1 MPDYNKI
8 IRGQKTI
15 NNMGDNMKKLITLL
29 VVCLTFTLLSGCT
42 KVADTVSSIT
52 NPEPTVVKSED
63 GVFQAE
69 VPTGW
74 EVAKKGELNKN
85 AQLELS
91 NTRDDSYFMALME
104 KKSDFNMDLEAYSK
118 LVIDANAK
126 AYNVPTSPERVKTT
140 VGQYNSYLAQFTTSY
155 NSVNFHMWIYAIE
168 TDNYYG
174 QLFVW
179 TKDSSSTDMQDEL
192 TKIVNSF
199 KENK

>member
-1 MPDYNKI
+1 
-8 IRGQKTI
+8 
-15 NNMGDNMKKLITLL
+15 MKKIITLL

-63 GVFQAE
+63 GLFQVE

-74 EVAKKGELNKN
+74 EAAKKGELNAK
-85 AQLELS
+85 AQLEVS

-104 KKSDFNMDLEAYSK
+104 KKSDFKMDLEGYSK
-118 LVIDANAK
+118 LAIDANAK
-126 AYNVPTSPERVKTT
+126 AYGVPTSPERVKTP
-140 VGQYNSYLAQFTTSY
+140 VGQYNGYLAQFTTTY
-155 NSVNFHMWIYAIE
+155 NSVKFHMWIYAIE
-168 TDNYYG
+168 TDDYYG

-192 TKIVNSF
+192 TKIVNTF